1 MEKDKHFTLR
11 PIMYRAM
18 AVLALA
24 AILATPAVGQPGP
37 EECNA
42 IKGGAERN
50 PAITER
56 VTVMGPVVNDD
67 EVFDLRA
74 GIYKKDGREHLV
86 GWARVLASKF
96 PTPNV
101 VMKVDT
107 NGDRKPDVTCP
118 RGSDIDDVSRF
129 AFTAGPERAFKAC
142 VKLPGRPIE
151 GPCSPDFQTDWW

>member
-1 MEKDKHFTLR
+1 MEKDNHFTLR
-11 PIMYRAM
+11 QIMYRAM

-42 IKGGAERN
+42 IFEGAERN

-56 VTVMGPVVNDD
+56 VTVMGPVVNDG
-67 EVFDLRA
+67 EVFELRA
-74 GIYKKDGREHLV
+74 GLYKGKLV